1 MGRLP
6 FVRRSTTDRRSLI
19 TNAYPSEGEP
29 RTREVPRRA
38 SFPVSARRRIIFR
51 VPVSYCYIVE
61 CADGTFYTGW
71 TTDPER
77 RLREHNAGRGAQY
90 TRARRPVRLAYVET
104 LLDRSAAMRRE
115 RALKA
120 LPRRRKLALISFGLQ
135 PI

>member
-1 MGRLP
+1 M
-6 FVRRSTTDRRSLI
+6 
-19 TNAYPSEGEP
+19 
-29 RTREVPRRA
+29 
-38 SFPVSARRRIIFR
+38 SF
-51 VPVSYCYIVE
+51 CYIVE

-104 LLDRSAAMRRE
+104 QPDRSAAMRRE

-120 LPRRRKLALISFGLQ
+120 LPRLRKLALIDSGPQ
-135 PI
+135 PS